1 MAKKRKNARERRLE
15 QKIQQGYISSEA
27 LLKKE
32 EKRSK
37 DAKEVA
43 AAETSAAEPQEPLPA
58 RGADVSPLTIRRRE
72 SVPLQHIDYASPVR
86 IRVAALSPLA
96 LGSGGGD
103 VNVDSDIV
111 RDETGLPY
119 FPAKRLKGLLY
130 ESGLE
135 VAEMAELSGLS
146 LFTRAEL
153 DALFQHGCL
162 GETQLIFSNLELP
175 GAAAMAADWR
185 YLEERYP
192 SIFQAQDV
200 FETYASLRY
209 QTKIDSETG
218 TAADTSL
225 RNLRVL
231 DTPVRKGGELQPLTF
246 AGELEVRPGS
256 ERAFT
261 ILALAARNLSQA
273 GLKRTRGF
281 GRIACT
287 LEQGG
292 GDILLPLVEKALED
306 AEKGALA

>member
-15 QKIQQGYISSEA
+15 QKIQQGYISSET
-27 LLKKE
+27 LQKKE
-32 EKRSK
+32 CSK
-37 DAKEVA
+37 NVKKVA
-43 AAETSAAEPQEPLPA
+43 AIEAPAAVPEAPLSEH
-58 RGADVSPLTIRRRE
+58 RADVSPLTIRRGE
-72 SVPLQHIDYASPVR
+72 SVPLQRIDYAAPIR

-146 LFTRAEL
+146 LFTRADL

-162 GETQLIFSNLELP
+162 GETQLIFSNLELAD
-175 GAAAMAADWR
+175 AAEMAADWR

-192 SIFQAQDV
+192 AIFQAQDV

-209 QTKIDSETG
+209 QTKIDSATG
-218 TAADTSL
+218 TAADNSL

-231 DTPVRKGGELQPLTF
+231 DTPVRKGGEVQPLTF
-246 AGELEVRPGS
+246 AGVLEVQPGS

-261 ILALAARNLSQA
+261 ILALAARNLSRA

-287 LEQGG
+287 FEQEGR
-292 GDILLPLVEKALED
+292 DILLPLVEKALED